1 MSRPDDGS
9 LDAAQMANVQRHA
22 DRLLRE
28 AGAYG
33 RFPTPVADLLAAAK
47 LTVVEDELL
56 DEGLLRRFMR
66 KARSTGATLKSAL
79 GKLLGLFDA
88 HDRVVLIDKGVPR
101 PKKPFVKLHEAGHG
115 FLPHQ
120 SGLFA
125 VIHDCQKTLDPFT
138 TDLFEREAN
147 VFASETLFQR
157 EGFSSEANEE
167 PFGIKTAMRLAT
179 RYGASNY
186 STFRRYV
193 TGSPRACCLVVLEPA
208 VRKPDGGFEAPVR
221 RVIASVSFAR
231 TFDASRL
238 FAMVDERN
246 SIGHAVPLGRRM
258 TARREV
264 ALHDR
269 NGDRRR
275 CFVEAF
281 DTGHQILV
289 LIVDDGPA
297 STGVLVTPG
306 SVAFEATARLTQ
318 L

>member
-1 MSRPDDGS
+1 MIRPDDGS
-9 LDAAQMANVQRHA
+9 LSPVQLANVQRHA

-56 DEGLLRRFMR
+56 DEGLLRRFLR
-66 KARSTGATLKSAL
+66 RTKSAGAALKSAL

-88 HDRVVLIDKGVPR
+88 QDRVVLIDRGVPR

-125 VIHDCQKTLDPFT
+125 VIHDCEKTLDPDT

-157 EGFSSEANEE
+157 DAFSAEANDEA
-167 PFGIKTAMRLAT
+167 FGIRVPMRLAA

-186 STFRRYV
+186 SAFRRYV
-193 TGSPRACCLVVLEPA
+193 TESPRACCVVVLEPS
-208 VRKPDGGFEAPVR
+208 VQGPDGGFEAPIR
-221 RVIASVSFAR
+221 RVVASESFAR
-231 TFDASRL
+231 MFDTKSLLTR
-238 FAMVDERN
+238 VDRDHP
-246 SIGHAVPLGRRM
+246 IGHVVPIGRRM

-264 ALHDR
+264 VLRDR
-269 NGDRRR
+269 NGADRQ
-275 CFVEAF
+275 CFAEAF
-281 DTGHQILV
+281 DTKHQ
-289 LIVDDGPA
+289 
-297 STGVLVTPG
+297 TFVLVVDNGPVSRSVLVKPG
-306 SVAFEATARLTQ
+306 SATFKKVARRIVL
-318 L
+318 

>member
-1 MSRPDDGS
+1 
-9 LDAAQMANVQRHA
+9 
-22 DRLLRE
+22 
-28 AGAYG
+28 
-33 RFPTPVADLLAAAK
+33 
-47 LTVVEDELL
+47 
-56 DEGLLRRFMR
+56 
-66 KARSTGATLKSAL
+66 
-79 GKLLGLFDA
+79 
-88 HDRVVLIDKGVPR
+88 
-101 PKKPFVKLHEAGHG
+101 
-115 FLPHQ
+115 
-120 SGLFA
+120 
-125 VIHDCQKTLDPFT
+125 
-138 TDLFEREAN
+138 
-147 VFASETLFQR
+147 
-157 EGFSSEANEE
+157 
-167 PFGIKTAMRLAT
+167 
-179 RYGASNY
+179 
-186 STFRRYV
+186 
-193 TGSPRACCLVVLEPA
+193 
-208 VRKPDGGFEAPVR
+208 
-221 RVIASVSFAR
+221 VIASVSFAR